1 MNNIYHLHEK
11 NISQKIIFNSKKKNT
26 FFFFFAKTL
35 KNKISLS
42 YHHLFIN
49 LKKQKQ
55 PNKKLYY
62 QKCWEIKIE
71 KKNKI
76 INNNNNKTTTKPP
89 TLLFTTINNLKKPKQ
104 KKRELIIDSFRA
116 THMF

>member
-11 NISQKIIFNSKKKNT
+11 NISQKIIFNSKKNT

-35 KNKISLS
+35 KKNKISLS
-42 YHHLFIN
+42 YHHHLFIN

-71 KKNKI
+71 KKNQ
-76 INNNNNKTTTKPP
+76 NY
-89 TLLFTTINNLKKPKQ
+89 KK
-104 KKRELIIDSFRA
+104 
-116 THMF
+116 

>member
-11 NISQKIIFNSKKKNT
+11 NISQKIIFNSKKKYILFLFCKN
-26 FFFFFAKTL
+26 FK

-42 YHHLFIN
+42 YHHHLFIN

-71 KKNKI
+71 KKTKI

-89 TLLFTTINNLKKPKQ
+89 TLLFTTL
-104 KKRELIIDSFRA
+104 
-116 THMF
+116 